1 MKVAVFM
8 GGTSTEREVSL
19 KTGSAVLTS
28 LIKQGYD
35 AYGVDLTSENRVT
48 PFIENEYDIAFL
60 SLHGGCGEDGRV
72 QGLLDLL
79 GKKYTGSKAA
89 PSAVAMDKVITK
101 KIAGSLGIRIP
112 KTYAN
117 KEEIDKFPVVIKP
130 SKEGSSTGL
139 YICKNMEDVEEA
151 LEKLSNRSVIM
162 EEYIKGVELTAG
174 VLDGEAL
181 GVLKIIPHDGT
192 YDFESK
198 YTGGKTD
205 YEYPAKISKE
215 AYENAMRNAKLIH
228 NELKLSGASRSDFI
242 LCDDKVY
249 FLEVNTCPGMTETSL
264 LPKLASLKN
273 YTFDDVVKELLYQSH
288 AE

>member
-1 MKVAVFM
+1 MKIAVFM
-8 GGTSTEREVSL
+8 GGISTERGVSL
-19 KTGSAVLTS
+19 KTGSAVLNS
-28 LIKQGYD
+28 LTRQGYD
-35 AYGVDLTSENRVT
+35 AYGVDLTSENLVT
-48 PFIENEYDIAFL
+48 SFVENEYDLAFL

-89 PSAVAMDKVITK
+89 PSTVAMDKIITK
-101 KIAGSLGIRIP
+101 KIAASLGIKIP

-117 KEEIDKFPVVIKP
+117 KEEIDKFPIVIKP

-139 YICKNMEDVEEA
+139 YICKDMEDVEEA
-151 LEKLSNRSVIM
+151 LEKLSNRSLII

-181 GVLKIIPHDGT
+181 GVLKIIPHDGI
-192 YDFESK
+192 YNYESK
-198 YTGGKTD
+198 YTEGKTE
-205 YEYPAKISKE
+205 YEYPAKISAE

-228 NELKLSGASRSDFI
+228 EELKLSGASRSDFI
-242 LCDDKVY
+242 LSNDKVY

-264 LPKLASLKN
+264 LPKIASLKN
-273 YTFDDVVKELLYQSH
+273 YTFDDVVKKLIFISH
-288 AE
+288 KK

>member
-1 MKVAVFM
+1 MKIAVFM

-19 KTGSAVLTS
+19 KTGSAVLNS
-28 LIKQGYD
+28 LIRQGYD
-35 AYGVDLTSENRVT
+35 AYGVDLTSENLVT
-48 PFIENEYDIAFL
+48 SFIENEYDIAFL
-60 SLHGGCGEDGRV
+60 TLHGGCGEDGRV

-89 PSAVAMDKVITK
+89 PSAVAMDKIITK
-101 KIAGSLGIRIP
+101 KIAGGLGIRIP

-139 YICKNMEDVEEA
+139 YICKNIEDAEVA
-151 LEKLSNRSVIM
+151 LEKLSDRSVII
-162 EEYIKGVELTAG
+162 EEYIKGVELTVG
-174 VLDGEAL
+174 VLNGEAL

-192 YDFESK
+192 YDYESK
-198 YTGGKTD
+198 YTEGKTD
-205 YEYPAKISKE
+205 YEYPAKISEKT
-215 AYENAMRNAKLIH
+215 YENAMRNAKLIH
-228 NELKLSGASRSDFI
+228 TELKLSGASRSDFI
-242 LCDDKVY
+242 LSDDKIY

-273 YTFDDVVKELLYQSH
+273 YTFDDVVKKIISSIGC
-288 AE
+288 

>member
-1 MKVAVFM
+1 MKIAVFM

-19 KTGSAVLTS
+19 KTGSAVLNS
-28 LIKQGYD
+28 LLKQGYD
-35 AYGVDLTSENRVT
+35 AYGVDLTEENLVT
-48 PFIENEYDIAFL
+48 SFIENEYDIAFL

-89 PSAVAMDKVITK
+89 PSAVAMDKIITK
-101 KIAGSLGIRIP
+101 KIVGGLGIRIP

-139 YICKNMEDVEEA
+139 YICKDMKDVEVA
-151 LEKLSNRSVIM
+151 LENLSNKSVII

-174 VLDGEAL
+174 VLNGEAL

-192 YDFESK
+192 YDYKSK
-198 YTGGKTD
+198 YTGGKTE
-205 YEYPAKISKE
+205 YEYPAKIPE
-215 AYENAMRNAKLIH
+215 VAYENAMKYAKLIH
-228 NELKLSGASRSDFI
+228 DELDLIGASRSDFI
-242 LCDDKVY
+242 LSDGKVY

-273 YTFDDVVKELLYQSH
+273 YTFDDVVKELLHHSH
-288 AE
+288 V